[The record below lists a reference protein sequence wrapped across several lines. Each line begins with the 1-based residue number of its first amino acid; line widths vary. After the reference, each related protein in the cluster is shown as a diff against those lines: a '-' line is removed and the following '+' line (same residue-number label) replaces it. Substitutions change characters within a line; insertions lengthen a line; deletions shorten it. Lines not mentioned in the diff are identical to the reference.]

1 MVNEMMKQMIDKL
14 MGRSRVLINENERA
28 VWLYKGEVRGILGA
42 GEHRLSNRD
51 GSLIVER
58 MRLEPGLFVS
68 TYEQA
73 VFEKL
78 PQAVTE
84 HLVVV
89 RTAEN
94 EIAVIERDGI
104 INTVLGTDAKT
115 ILWRDAGP
123 WKADIVDIGAKAK
136 VETKLLKRLQK
147 AGKAQLVTVV
157 EVDENKVSLV
167 SIDGVLTDQL
177 KAGVT
182 GYWTP
187 GRKIGVKL
195 IDLTRQSLDVTG
207 QEILTRDRV
216 TLRINIA
223 AEYRVVDPA
232 LAVSSVKDFADAL
245 YRALQYAFRKTL
257 GSMTLDQILEKKV
270 TVDAEAADKVRADM
284 AAIGIEI
291 SEIALKDVILPGEM
305 REILNKVVTA
315 QKEAEANVIRRRE
328 ETNAT
333 RSLLNTA
340 KVMAENPVMLRL
352 KELEALETIAAKV
365 ERLTIYNGTSGLMN
379 DIVRLSDG

>member
-1 MVNEMMKQMIDKL
+1 
-14 MGRSRVLINENERA
+14 
-28 VWLYKGEVRGILGA
+28 LGA
-42 GEHRLSNRD
+42 GEYRLSNRD

-78 PQAVTE
+78 PQALAE

-89 RTAEN
+89 RTGEN

-123 WKADIVDIGAKAK
+123 WKADIVDIGAQAK

-157 EVDENKVSLV
+157 EVDENKLALV
-167 SIDGVLTDQL
+167 SIDGVLTDHV

-182 GYWTP
+182 GYWSS
-187 GRKIGVKL
+187 GVKIGVKL

-284 AAIGIEI
+284 AAIGIEV

-379 DIVRLSDG
+379 DIVRLSGD